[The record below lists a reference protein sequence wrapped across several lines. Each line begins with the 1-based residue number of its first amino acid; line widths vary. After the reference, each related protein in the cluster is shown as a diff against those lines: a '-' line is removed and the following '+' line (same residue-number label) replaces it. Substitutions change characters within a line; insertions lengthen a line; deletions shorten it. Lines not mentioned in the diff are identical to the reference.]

1 MALCFILCYLD
12 FIQPTQVLVWLPK
25 IFKMHTKVAAGKTK
39 HITLRIPQKFEIIDG
54 DPDAPKPDD
63 GDIQMEYSCY

>member
-1 MALCFILCYLD
+1 
-12 FIQPTQVLVWLPK
+12 
-25 IFKMHTKVAAGKTK
+25 MHTKVAAGKTK